1 MGKKKK
7 AEAGLDS
14 LPPLGMWKERCDE
27 KKLLFTHGRNNA
39 ENSVIKDVASLP
51 G

>member
-27 KKLLFTHGRNNA
+27 K
-39 ENSVIKDVASLP
+39 NSSSHMDETTPRIR
-51 G
+51 